1 MLLKVLAAI
10 CALALGQAA
19 SAASF
24 DDALAEARGQTV
36 YWHAWGGD
44 PQINDYI
51 EWIGA
56 EVEARHGIELVHVK
70 LTDTAEAVAR
80 VVAEKAAGR
89 TEGGAVDLIWINGEN
104 FASMKAQDLL
114 FGPFAQDLPNF
125 RYVDTAGK
133 PTMLVDFTVPTEGL
147 EAPWGMAQFVFLYDT
162 AVVAEPPR
170 SIPALLEWVEANPGR
185 FTYPAPPDFIG
196 STFLKHVLAELTDRP
211 EALQRPMDQ
220 AEFAAVTAPLWAWL
234 EEARPHLWRKGASYP
249 LSGPALHQLLD
260 DGEVDLSM
268 AFNPAEAS
276 AAISAGRLPETVR
289 SFILEDGTIGN
300 THFVAIPFNA
310 AHKAGAMV
318 VADFL
323 MSPAAQAHKQDPRVW
338 GDGTVL
344 DLDALPGQDR
354 ARFDA
359 LPLGIATLP
368 PDALT
373 PVRPE
378 PHPSWMVEIEAEW
391 LRRFSS

>member
-1 MLLKVLAAI
+1 
-10 CALALGQAA
+10 
-19 SAASF
+19 
-24 DDALAEARGQTV
+24 
-36 YWHAWGGD
+36 
-44 PQINDYI
+44 
-51 EWIGA
+51 
-56 EVEARHGIELVHVK
+56 
-70 LTDTAEAVAR
+70 
-80 VVAEKAAGR
+80 
-89 TEGGAVDLIWINGEN
+89 
-104 FASMKAQDLL
+104 
-114 FGPFAQDLPNF
+114 
-125 RYVDTAGK
+125 
-133 PTMLVDFTVPTEGL
+133 
-147 EAPWGMAQFVFLYDT
+147 MAQFVFFYDT

-170 SIPALLEWVEANPGR
+170 SIPALLDWAKAHPGR
-185 FTYPAPPDFIG
+185 FAYPAPPDFVG
-196 STFLKHVLAELTDRP
+196 STFLKHVLVELIADPAILQQPAESAD
-211 EALQRPMDQ
+211 
-220 AEFAAVTAPLWAWL
+220 FAAVTAPLWQWL
-234 EEARPHLWRKGASYP
+234 EEIRPYLWRKGGTFP
-249 LSGPALHQLLD
+249 VSGPAVHQLLD
-260 DGEVDLSM
+260 DGEVDFSM

-276 AAISAGRLPETVR
+276 AAIAAGRLPESVR
-289 SFILEDGTIGN
+289 TYILDAGTIGN

-323 MSPAAQAHKQDPRVW
+323 MSPEAQAHKQDPRVW